1 MRLSG
6 RNRKFLSQRRDA
18 MNTGKID
25 TVLNMI
31 QVALFAGIFI
41 AVCVLAIS
49 YIKIDSEQSY
59 ITALEVQLERYDKV
73 MAETSKEVEKAIAS
87 RDKTIKVLIDEV
99 AKQELHIVELEATLK
114 DKGITNKVVSWF
126 KEKNPL

>member
-1 MRLSG
+1 
-6 RNRKFLSQRRDA
+6 

-49 YIKIDSEQSY
+49 YIKINSEQSY
-59 ITALEVQLERYDKV
+59 ITALEVQL
-73 MAETSKEVEKAIAS
+73 
-87 RDKTIKVLIDEV
+87 
-99 AKQELHIVELEATLK
+99 
-114 DKGITNKVVSWF
+114 
-126 KEKNPL
+126 

>member
-1 MRLSG
+1 
-6 RNRKFLSQRRDA
+6 

-126 KEKNPL
+126 KKKNPL

>member
-49 YIKIDSEQSY
+49 YIKVNSEQSY

>member
-49 YIKIDSEQSY
+49 YIKINSEQSY

>member
-126 KEKNPL
+126 KKKNPL